1 MPNKSKLV
9 DASLFQAPT
18 AEYRPSPFWSVNAD
32 LSGAEQRWQV
42 RQMKKAGMGGFF
54 YHSRA
59 GLVTKYLSE
68 KWFKLVG
75 ECVDEAR
82 KLKMEAWLYDED
94 QWPSGFAGGL
104 LLDRHPEF
112 RMREVYFGRGDT
124 VAEARTAA
132 EAMVDSGMP
141 AQMDFARERFEPL
154 ANFAIRGAGKGLY
167 AYRPL
172 APGKS
177 PGKGEKAVCFLL
189 HFSSDRNWT
198 GGHSYTDLMD
208 PECVREFINMT
219 HAEYVKRFKRD
230 LGKAVPGI
238 FTDEPNNH
246 NWFTALPWSRGF
258 ERDLAGAVRGGI
270 NRLPALVLPTADSAE
285 VRFGFMKAISERWVS
300 SFTKQIGDYCAKA
313 GFSLTGHFLDEDS
326 LKGNCKY
333 SGGVMPNYEHMQ
345 VPGIDH
351 LLRSAGA
358 RLVHKQVSSV
368 ARQMGKKRVL
378 SELFGVSGHSMTFED
393 YKWIG
398 DWHLV
403 NGVNLFV
410 PHLTL
415 QTMAGMRKRD
425 FPPTISWHQPWWP
438 DLSDLNDYFSRV
450 AVAMRQ
456 GRAIA
461 DILVLHPIESAWLV
475 HEWDEKGDF
484 EWGGRKTPKMTA
496 LDQGLNLV
504 MDALAEAQRD
514 FDLGDGTIMSRHAR
528 IAGKTLKVGKGGI
541 YRAVVVPPSTNW
553 RESTVQLLEK
563 WAANGGAI
571 VFAGMIPEMLDG
583 KPALARWKRLLSRKS
598 VVKAEPDAQSIEKAL
613 ASLAVARDLDI
624 SVNGSKYDDEV
635 VYEHRQE
642 GGEHTLFLI
651 NRSRTGTKNVEVN
664 LPFHAEVFR
673 LDPFSGGQ
681 APQVV
686 MRAQKTGFT
695 LELPPV
701 GSALFRMDERGE
713 SRARVHPTKGKTA
726 PLRLGKPLA
735 VSPDRPNI
743 LVLDRCRFKV
753 NGTGV
758 SQLHPVF
765 EARKAAFD
773 AAGLKDFEGLQ
784 PWRMRHLGVNPTK
797 TAKVEMVFP
806 FRIEADRVPDLEL
819 VLETPEC
826 YEVTLNGKKVRTDN
840 SGRWLQDPG
849 LRCVRLG
856 NLAKKGDNELTLA
869 GVYGLAM
876 EIEDLFLL
884 GKFTVKG
891 PVEGPMVIDDYAE
904 PAGVGD
910 WTRSGFRFFAGAMNY
925 RFRVDVPEAGRWR
938 IRLGKASGAVF
949 RVRVDGKGR
958 GRIWCA
964 PWEADLGRL
973 TRGKHTV
980 EIEVVSTL
988 QNTFGPLHAK
998 WYEEKG
1004 YCWWIGPESF
1014 SKDQLERYHIH
1025 PYGLLESPTLLKTG

>member
-1 MPNKSKLV
+1 MKL
-9 DASLFQAPT
+9 FGNPT

-32 LSGAEQRWQV
+32 LSGAEQRGQI

-59 GLVTKYLSE
+59 GLVTPYLSE

-82 KLKMEAWLYDED
+82 KQKMEAWLYDED

-124 VAEARTAA
+124 IAEARTAA
-132 EAMVDSGMP
+132 EAMVNAGVP
-141 AQMDFARERFEPL
+141 AQMDFGKERFELL
-154 ANFAIRGAGKGLY
+154 ANFATKKAGKGLFS
-167 AYRPL
+167 YRL
-172 APGKS
+172 LQPGKS
-177 PGKGEKAVCFLL
+177 PKPGEKAVCFLL
-189 HFSSDRNWT
+189 HYSSDRNWT

-208 PECVREFINMT
+208 PECVREFIKMT
-219 HAEYVKRFKRD
+219 HAEYVKRFSRD

-246 NWFTALPWSRGF
+246 SWFTALPWSRGF
-258 ERDLAGAVRGGI
+258 ERDMAEAVRGGI

-300 SFTKQIGDYCAKA
+300 SFTKQIGDYCVKA

-333 SGGVMPNYEHMQ
+333 SGGVMANYEHMQ

-368 ARQMGKKRVL
+368 ARQLGKKRVL
-378 SELFGVSGHSMTFED
+378 SEIFGVSGHSMTFED

-410 PHLTL
+410 PHLAL

-438 DLSDLNDYFSRV
+438 DVADLNDYFSRV
-450 AVAMRQ
+450 ACVMRQ
-456 GRAIA
+456 GRAVA
-461 DILVLHPIESAWLV
+461 EILVLHPIESAWLV
-475 HEWDEKGDF
+475 HEWDEQGDF
-484 EWGGRKTPKMTA
+484 EWGGRRTPKMDA
-496 LDQGLNLV
+496 LDQGLNAV
-504 MDALAEAQRD
+504 MDGLAECHRD

-528 IAGKTLKVGKGGI
+528 VAGKVFRIAKGGE

-553 RESTVQLLEK
+553 RESTVKLLEK
-563 WAANGGAI
+563 WAASGGVI
-571 VFAGMIPEMLDG
+571 IFAGMVPEMVDG
-583 KPALARWKRLLSRKS
+583 KPAVARWKRLLARKS
-598 VVKAEPDAQSIEKAL
+598 VACSDVDAQSLEKCL
-613 ASLAVARDLDI
+613 IKMAVERDIDI
-624 SVNGSKYDDEV
+624 MVNGKKYDDDV
-635 VYEHRQE
+635 VYEHRVD
-642 GGEHTLFLI
+642 GKEHVLFLV
-651 NRSRTGTKNVEVN
+651 NRSRTDAKSIEVD
-664 LPFHAEVFR
+664 LPFHADVER
-673 LDPFSGGQ
+673 LNPFKGGNL
-681 APQVV
+681 PQTI
-686 MRAQKTGFT
+686 MKTEKTGFT

-701 GSALFRMDERGE
+701 GSALFRLDERSEPSG
-713 SRARVHPTKGKTA
+713 RMR
-726 PLRLGKPLA
+726 PLPVKVTPVKMGKPAA
-735 VSPDRPNI
+735 VIPDRPNV
-743 LVLDRCRFKV
+743 LVLDRCRYTV
-753 NGTGV
+753 NGKGDGI
-758 SQLHPVF
+758 QHPVF

-773 AAGLKDFEGLQ
+773 AAGLKEFEGLQ
-784 PWRMRHLGVNPTK
+784 PWRMRHLGVTPSK

-806 FRIEADRVPDLEL
+806 FRVESGQIPDLDL
-819 VLETPEC
+819 IMETPDC
-826 YEVTLNGKKVRTDN
+826 YEVVLNGKKVRTDK
-840 SGRWLQDPG
+840 SERWLQDPG
-849 LRCVRLG
+849 LRRVRLG
-856 NLAKKGDNELTLA
+856 SLVRKGDNELKLS
-869 GVYGLAM
+869 GIYGLAM

-891 PVEGPMVIDDYAE
+891 PVQGPLVIDDFKSPE
-904 PAGVGD
+904 GLGD
-910 WTRSGFRFFAGAMNY
+910 WTKAGFRFYSGAMNY
-925 RFRVDVPEAGRWR
+925 RFKVAVPEAGNWR
-938 IRLGKASGAVF
+938 IRLGKSSGAVF
-949 RVRVDGKGR
+949 RIRINGKDR

-973 TRGKHTV
+973 AKGSHTV
-980 EIEVVSTL
+980 EVEVVATL

-1004 YCWWIGPESF
+1004 YCWWIGPEAF
-1014 SKDQLERYHIH
+1014 VKDQLERYHIH
-1025 PYGLLESPTLLKTG
+1025 PYGLLEAPTLQKAG